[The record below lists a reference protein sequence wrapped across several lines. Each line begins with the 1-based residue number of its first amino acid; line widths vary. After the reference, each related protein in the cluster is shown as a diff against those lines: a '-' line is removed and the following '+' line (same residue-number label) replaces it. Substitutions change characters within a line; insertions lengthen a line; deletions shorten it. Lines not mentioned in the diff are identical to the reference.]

1 MARILIIV
9 GTESGNAQM
18 CADHLSD
25 ILPSLGHEIEV
36 AGDAFFPPLDT
47 REWRETA
54 CENWPAADGHPAHAF
69 VTLERRGD

>member
-1 MARILIIV
+1 MPREGRAWGNGMANILIIV

-36 AGDAFFPPLDT
+36 AGDADAGSVELAG
-47 REWRETA
+47 REVVLVLSLI
-54 CENWPAADGHPAHAF
+54 HI
-69 VTLERRGD
+69 